1 MKQQPL
7 VSVIMPVYNAGLYVK
22 QAIESILSQTYC
34 NIELIIF
41 DDNSIDA
48 SVQIITSFSD
58 ERIRLIKKP
67 LQTGYTD
74 SLIEGI
80 KISSGKYIARMDSDD
95 ISHLSRLVKQV
106 AFLEANQEYGIV
118 GANVQTIQADGK
130 TQIWEYPV
138 NDEEI
143 RSYTIVNAPFAH
155 PTVMIKKQV
164 LIDNGLTY
172 DKSFEPCEDYKLWV
186 DLLKVTKGK
195 NINEVLLQYRLHPQQ
210 TIATRKQA
218 LINNS
223 NNIRQILLYNQYDI
237 VTTSDEILQHYYY
250 FDELQSNNAA
260 AIQKFYNWRK
270 KLLLGFKQKGNAL
283 LEIRLVE
290 EYWCVLLGTITEY
303 HLSSLKYLMNSTV
316 WRKMSF
322 LFIIR
327 FMIKS
332 VIHYKVSPSV
342 IK

>member
-1 MKQQPL
+1 MKQQAL
-7 VSVIMPVYNAGLYVK
+7 VSVIMPVYNTGLYVK
-22 QAIESILSQTYC
+22 EAIESILSQTYC
-34 NIELIIF
+34 NIELLIF
-41 DDNSIDA
+41 DDNSTDA

-67 LQTGYTD
+67 QQTGITD

-80 KISSGKYIARMDSDD
+80 KIATGKYIARMDGDD
-95 ISHLSRLVKQV
+95 ICHPSRLEKQV
-106 AFLEANQEYGIV
+106 AFLEANHDYGIV
-118 GANVQTIQADGK
+118 GAFIQTIQKDGQ

-138 NDEEI
+138 NDEDI

-164 LIDNGLTY
+164 LTDNGLTY
-172 DKSFEPCEDYKLWV
+172 KKTFEFCEDYKLWV

-210 TIATRKQA
+210 TIATRKQT

-223 NNIRQILLYNQYDI
+223 NKIRQIELHNQYDI
-237 VTTSDEILQHYYY
+237 TTTSDEILQHYFY
-250 FDELQSNNAA
+250 FNELQSNNAA
-260 AIQKFYNWRK
+260 AIQQFFNWRK

-290 EYWCVLLGTITEY
+290 EYWCLLLGTITEY
-303 HLSSLKYLMNSTV
+303 RLSSLQYLMTLTV

-322 LFIIR
+322 LFMIR

-332 VIHYKVSPSV
+332 VIYYRVPLSA